1 MTTEINRKPWKR
13 NSTFR
18 LKLLLFTVHTAIAPG
33 VKTDPFYSKIDL
45 ILVTTLQY
53 YFNVEDLFV
62 FIMSLVKTNLR
73 LLGSFILTS
82 S

>member
-45 ILVTTLQY
+45 ILVTT
-53 YFNVEDLFV
+53 
-62 FIMSLVKTNLR
+62 
-73 LLGSFILTS
+73 
-82 S
+82 